1 MNNVTKIIA
10 IFLIVSVTI
19 NLVIFSYYTEKGYT
33 VGTILEKFSDNE
45 NNLDLPKFPDIY
57 LENKLQLSY
66 EENVNS
72 LDDFYIWKRNRF

>member
-45 NNLDLPKFPDIY
+45 NNLDLPKFPDI
-57 LENKLQLSY
+57 
-66 EENVNS
+66 
-72 LDDFYIWKRNRF
+72 